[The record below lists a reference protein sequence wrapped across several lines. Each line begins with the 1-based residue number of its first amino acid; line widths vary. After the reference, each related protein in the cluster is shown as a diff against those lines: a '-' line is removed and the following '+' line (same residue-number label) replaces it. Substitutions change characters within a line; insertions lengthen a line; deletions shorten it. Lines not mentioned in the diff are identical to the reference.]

1 MISQSK
7 RGLLLTIGPA
17 RRLGPMAGTML
28 LGWLL
33 AMAGCT
39 AANEMNA
46 LKAVAE
52 EMSQNIG
59 ALQVR
64 LNTRIETGGGDVNEP
79 VTGWILA
86 IGYALVP
93 VSFLGYLLAHRSRRF
108 RSFKERIRGGGNPWP
123 PLASNAALKTPHPG
137 QAG

>member
-1 MISQSK
+1 MIARPQ
-7 RGLLLTIGPA
+7 RGVVLTYGPV
-17 RRLGPMAGTML
+17 RLLGPMAEAML

-33 AMAGCT
+33 AMAGCVT
-39 AANEMNA
+39 AKEMNA

-52 EMSQNIG
+52 EVSQDIG

-64 LNTRIETGGGDVNEP
+64 LSAKIDTGGGDVNEP

-108 RSFKERIRGGGNPWP
+108 RSLKERIRGGG
-123 PLASNAALKTPHPG
+123 ATRESC
-137 QAG
+137 